1 MISWINFGVLIISS
15 IIFLVYYIMSVR
27 PASLEKVIG
36 LIAYQ
41 RCARYRIVASVFMT
55 VTAANYVIYF
65 FHPLCVPL
73 SHTFPWAWWSSVL
86 IAMVIGIPS
95 GYLMWRGIKDA
106 GIETLTPKKKHSL
119 YGGIYEK
126 IRHPQAVGE
135 MPFWWVIAFLLN
147 SPFLV
152 LFSFVY
158 VPIMIL
164 MCWAEE
170 QDLLVRYGR
179 AYKEYRKETGFIFPK
194 KKKRS

>member
-1 MISWINFGVLIISS
+1 
-15 IIFLVYYIMSVR
+15 MSVR
-27 PASLEKVIG
+27 PASLEKTIG

-41 RCARYRIVASVFMT
+41 RCARYRIIASIFMT
-55 VTAANYVIYF
+55 VAATNYVIYF
-65 FHPLCVPL
+65 FHPLHVPL
-73 SHTFPWAWWSSVL
+73 PLTFPWTWWSSVL

-106 GIETLTPKKKHSL
+106 GIETLTPRKEHSL
-119 YGGIYEK
+119 YGGIYDE

-135 MPFWWVIAFLLN
+135 MPLWWVMAFFLN

-170 QDLLVRYGR
+170 QDFQSKNAFKYFSELPWH
-179 AYKEYRKETGFIFPK
+179 K
-194 KKKRS
+194 